1 MAIPN
6 TYKHNIIHHSSG
18 WDTDLAKITKV
29 ESQCLR
35 NLAQGL
41 LDRSKAETQPHC
53 LFTLPLVNFLPF
65 LHLSFLI

>member
-1 MAIPN
+1 MTIPN
-6 TYKHNIIHHSSG
+6 TYKHNVIHHSSG

-41 LDRSKAETQPHC
+41 LDRFKAETQPHC
-53 LFTLPLVNFLPF
+53 
-65 LHLSFLI
+65 